1 MISSYPDKNSLKE
14 ALSSELSMTAIKQ
27 ICKEN
32 GILLLSAD
40 RNAVINAAHLFYW
53 GYADI
58 NRFSQLM
65 EDYKNYKKSF
75 RISLNET
82 DTEDGS
88 LDEGYFNE
96 FISLISTYRAEIAH
110 HQDVSFE
117 GFSVQNGGSHL
128 KAIVEYK
135 KKRKGRVK
143 LMDVVSHRFSFDA
156 FEESGKV
163 IIDVIFDDRSSVQMA
178 KKIFTNAVSTSK
190 NFETPKQISLQ
201 PLTTEERIGLFDRLF
216 TYNFSDW
223 KIEAVKNIKVQM
235 SETEDIPDEDAE
247 VEEIENNFLTGIES
261 ALFSGSGL
269 RTNPIVVDA
278 VNRGYF
284 FPKATI
290 MFEHKRDAIKLLL
303 DISFN
308 SDELLLEV
316 SIISTYEVDDE
327 RTYKRPMLPDDQ
339 ETILQY
345 FHSVIAE
352 IYGNLLAERTR
363 SQQEA

>member
-1 MISSYPDKNSLKE
+1 MDFFL
-14 ALSSELSMTAIKQ
+14 
-27 ICKEN
+27 
-32 GILLLSAD
+32 G
-40 RNAVINAAHLFYW
+40 V
-53 GYADI
+53 
-58 NRFSQLM
+58 QLH
-65 EDYKNYKKSF
+65 F
-75 RISLNET
+75 T
-82 DTEDGS
+82 
-88 LDEGYFNE
+88 
-96 FISLISTYRAEIAH
+96 
-110 HQDVSFE
+110 
-117 GFSVQNGGSHL
+117 
-128 KAIVEYK
+128 
-135 KKRKGRVK
+135 
-143 LMDVVSHRFSFDA
+143 
-156 FEESGKV
+156 
-163 IIDVIFDDRSSVQMA
+163 IDH
-178 KKIFTNAVSTSK
+178 
-190 NFETPKQISLQ
+190 
-201 PLTTEERIGLFDRLF
+201 RLF

>member
-1 MISSYPDKNSLKE
+1 M
-14 ALSSELSMTAIKQ
+14 
-27 ICKEN
+27 
-32 GILLLSAD
+32 SAD

-190 NFETPKQISLQ
+190 KFETPKQISLQ